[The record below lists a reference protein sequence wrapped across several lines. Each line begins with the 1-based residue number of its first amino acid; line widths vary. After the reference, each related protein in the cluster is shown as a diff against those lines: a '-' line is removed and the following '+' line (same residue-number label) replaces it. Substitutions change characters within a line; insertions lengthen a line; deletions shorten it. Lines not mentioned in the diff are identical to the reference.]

1 MVAKSIVDIDVNDD
15 KFVSFMEKF
24 KEYQAALEELPEAW
38 RGLAHGATDA
48 TKETAKAK
56 TEGDLLAKAFSEGAS
71 AILSINSGLDRL
83 TDSLDRANKSQ
94 EDFNKKTRSSKGFL
108 SEATKDA
115 KSLAGH
121 IRDATT
127 SLLSWG
133 GIVGLFTGV
142 LGVGG
147 LFGLNRLAATT
158 GSQRFTSLG
167 IGTSIGALDSTAI
180 NYQKALGNPTGTL
193 GAIRDSQMD
202 LSKRWQFQAMGIN
215 NPDQDPA
222 KLLPQLIRNARDIF
236 VKNGSTLQGANAYGL
251 TNFFSL
257 DDLNRFKNMS
267 DEEIDAME
275 RRAQKDAKL
284 LQITDQQ
291 ARQWQDF
298 NVQLDYSGQS
308 IRNTFVRGLG
318 PLTPQLS
325 KLSDALAGAI
335 DTVLQSPELGKWIDG
350 LAGGIER
357 FGKYL
362 ASPEFTKDVDN
373 FMAGIE
379 KLGALIGKVYDWVV
393 GKTSISVADVKEGSS
408 ILSDKKVTD
417 PETGKSYTPGSEDD
431 PRVWGWLKG
440 VKRFFSRGDVKPVD
454 PTPADVTAKG
464 RTIADRFNNPTNLR
478 WAEGY
483 GTHNT
488 KSGDFAVFPTLD
500 EGVLAS
506 AKQLQIYGTRGINTI
521 SDIAKKWAPS
531 NENDTEAYIRHLVK
545 STGIGAREALNLND
559 PSILA
564 KLISG
569 MSSKEGAGKRVSED
583 AVMQVFSNTSGT
595 LREQYAAMQGSRSAP
610 AVAGGGDNSEVAK
623 NTNKTN
629 QLLQQLVDRG
639 IQGNGSGMV
648 VYNNTGGNA
657 VVSSSQLG
665 VR

>member
-15 KFVSFMEKF
+15 KFVAFMEKF

-71 AILSINSGLDRL
+71 AILSINSGLERL

-108 SEATKDA
+108 SDATKDA

-202 LSKRWQFQAMGIN
+202 LSKRWQFQALGIN
-215 NPDQDPA
+215 NPEQDPA

-357 FGKYL
+357 FGNYL
-362 ASPEFTKDVDN
+362 ASPEFTKDVDS
-373 FMAGIE
+373 FMSGIE

-393 GKTSISVADVKEGSS
+393 GKTDISVSDVTSGSS

-417 PETGKSYTPGSEDD
+417 PKTGQTYTPGSEDD

-440 VKRFFSRGDVKPVD
+440 VKRFFSSGDVKPVD
-454 PTPADVTAKG
+454 PTPADVSAKG

-488 KSGDFAVFPTLD
+488 KSGKFAVFPTLD

-506 AKQLQIYGTRGINTI
+506 AKQLQIYGTRGINTV

-531 NENDTEAYIRHLVK
+531 NENDTAEYIRHVVK
-545 STGIGAREALNLND
+545 TTGLGANDRLNLND
-559 PSILA
+559 PAILA
-564 KLISG
+564 KLISA
-569 MSSKEGAGKRVSED
+569 MSTKEGAGNRVSEG
-583 AVMQVFSNTSGT
+583 AV
-595 LREQYAAMQGSRSAP
+595 
-610 AVAGGGDNSEVAK
+610 
-623 NTNKTN
+623 
-629 QLLQQLVDRG
+629 
-639 IQGNGSGMV
+639 IQIF
-648 VYNNTGGNA
+648 NNTGGNA
-657 VVSSSQLG
+657 IVSSSQLG
-665 VR
+665 VTG

>member
-15 KFVSFMEKF
+15 KFVAFLEKF

-38 RGLAHGATDA
+38 RVLAHGATDA

-56 TEGDLLAKAFSEGAS
+56 TEGDLLAKAFSDGAS
-71 AILSINSGLDRL
+71 AILSINSGLERL

-108 SEATKDA
+108 SDASKDA

-202 LSKRWQFQAMGIN
+202 LSKRWTFQAMGIN

-222 KLLPQLIRNARDIF
+222 KLLPQMIRNARDIF

-362 ASPEFTKDVDN
+362 ASPEFTKDVDS

-393 GKTSISVADVKEGSS
+393 GKTDISVSDVTSASS

-417 PETGKSYTPGSEDD
+417 PKTGQTYTPGSEDD

-440 VKRFFSRGDVKPVD
+440 VKRFFSSGDVKPVD
-454 PTPADVTAKG
+454 PTPADVSAKG

-488 KSGDFAVFPTLD
+488 KSGKFAVFPTLD

-506 AKQLQIYGTRGINTI
+506 AKQLQIYGTRGINTV

-531 NENDTEAYIRHLVK
+531 NENDTAEYIRHVVK
-545 STGIGAREALNLND
+545 TTGLGANDRLNLND
-559 PSILA
+559 PAILA
-564 KLISG
+564 KLISA
-569 MSSKEGAGKRVSED
+569 MSTKEGAGNRVSEG
-583 AVMQVFSNTSGT
+583 AV
-595 LREQYAAMQGSRSAP
+595 
-610 AVAGGGDNSEVAK
+610 
-623 NTNKTN
+623 
-629 QLLQQLVDRG
+629 
-639 IQGNGSGMV
+639 IQIF
-648 VYNNTGGNA
+648 NNTGGNA
-657 VVSSSQLG
+657 IVSSSQLG
-665 VR
+665 VTG

>member
-15 KFVSFMEKF
+15 KFVAFMEKF

-71 AILSINSGLDRL
+71 AILSINSGLERL

-108 SEATKDA
+108 SDATKDA

-147 LFGLNRLAATT
+147 LFGINRLAATA

-202 LSKRWQFQAMGIN
+202 LSKRWQFQALGIN

-357 FGKYL
+357 FGNYL
-362 ASPEFTKDVDN
+362 ASPEFTKDVDS

-393 GKTSISVADVKEGSS
+393 GKTDISVSDVTSGSS

-417 PETGKSYTPGSEDD
+417 PKTGQTYTPGSEDD

-440 VKRFFSRGDVKPVD
+440 VKRFFSSGDVKPVD
-454 PTPADVTAKG
+454 PTPADVSAKG

-488 KSGDFAVFPTLD
+488 KSGKFAVFPTLD

-506 AKQLQIYGTRGINTI
+506 AKQLQIYGTRGINTV
-521 SDIAKKWAPS
+521 SEIAKKWAPS
-531 NENDTEAYIRHLVK
+531 NENDTAEYIRHVVK
-545 STGIGAREALNLND
+545 TTGLGANDRLNLND
-559 PSILA
+559 PAILA
-564 KLISG
+564 KLISA
-569 MSSKEGAGKRVSED
+569 MSTKEGAGNRVSEG
-583 AVMQVFSNTSGT
+583 AV
-595 LREQYAAMQGSRSAP
+595 
-610 AVAGGGDNSEVAK
+610 
-623 NTNKTN
+623 
-629 QLLQQLVDRG
+629 
-639 IQGNGSGMV
+639 IQIF
-648 VYNNTGGNA
+648 NNTGGNA
-657 VVSSSQLG
+657 IVSSSQLG
-665 VR
+665 VTG

>member
-24 KEYQAALEELPEAW
+24 KEYQAALEDLPEAW

-108 SEATKDA
+108 SDATKDA

-202 LSKRWQFQAMGIN
+202 LSKRWTFQAMGIN

-222 KLLPQLIRNARDIF
+222 KLLPQMIRNARDIF

-335 DTVLQSPELGKWIDG
+335 DTVLQSPELGKWIDS

-362 ASPEFTKDVDN
+362 ASPEFTKDVDS

-379 KLGALIGKVYDWVV
+379 KLGALIGRVYDWVV
-393 GKTSISVADVKEGSS
+393 GKTDISVSDVTSGSS

-417 PETGKSYTPGSEDD
+417 PKTGQTYTPGSEDD

-440 VKRFFSRGDVKPVD
+440 VKRFFSSGDVKPVD
-454 PTPADVTAKG
+454 PTPADVSAKG

-483 GTHNT
+483 GMHNT
-488 KSGDFAVFPTLD
+488 KSGKFAVFPTLD

-506 AKQLQIYGTRGINTI
+506 AKQLQIFGTRGINTV
-521 SDIAKKWAPS
+521 SEIAKKWAPS
-531 NENDTEAYIRHLVK
+531 NENDTAEYIRHVVK
-545 STGIGAREALNLND
+545 TTGLGANDRLNLND
-559 PSILA
+559 PVILA
-564 KLISG
+564 KLISA
-569 MSSKEGAGKRVSED
+569 MSAKEGAGSRVSEG
-583 AVMQVFSNTSGT
+583 AV
-595 LREQYAAMQGSRSAP
+595 
-610 AVAGGGDNSEVAK
+610 
-623 NTNKTN
+623 
-629 QLLQQLVDRG
+629 
-639 IQGNGSGMV
+639 IQIF
-648 VYNNTGGNA
+648 NNTGGNA
-657 VVSSSQLG
+657 IVSSSQLG
-665 VR
+665 VTG